1 MGMSPP
7 GRPKGESLSAQR
19 EGSPVNSPRRSMD
32 ESADAMTEARV
43 PSRVV
48 LHVERL
54 VLNGFAAG
62 DQAAVAAGLQHELQR
77 LLAERAATVPW
88 TTGVDLPRLRVG
100 TVQVRAG
107 MSAGD
112 IGTQAA
118 RGIGRGLARAAR
130 SDPHG

>member
-1 MGMSPP
+1 MSTTRGPMN
-7 GRPKGESLSAQR
+7 ES
-19 EGSPVNSPRRSMD
+19 P
-32 ESADAMTEARV
+32 DAPTEARV
-43 PSRVV
+43 ASRVV

-77 LLAERAATVPW
+77 LLAERAATGPW
-88 TTGVDLPRLRVG
+88 TNGVDLPRLRVG
-100 TVQVRAG
+100 NVQVRAG

-118 RGIGRGLARAAR
+118 RGIGHGLARAAR
-130 SDPHG
+130 SDRHG